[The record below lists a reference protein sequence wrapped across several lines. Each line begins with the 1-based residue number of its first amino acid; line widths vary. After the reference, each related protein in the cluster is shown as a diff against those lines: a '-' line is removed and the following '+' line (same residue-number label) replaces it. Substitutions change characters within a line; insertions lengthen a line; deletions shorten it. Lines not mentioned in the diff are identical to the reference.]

1 MEEKQRIIKAETNE
15 QKEHMRAHAQELKA
29 ELQKSSADDIINPEI
44 YGYLSIK
51 QAGQLRRWV
60 NQFIK
65 ANAEKEDDESIVYP
79 FMNAKLRR
87 AIAGVV
93 EKMKD
98 IEIKK
103 QCQKIKEARENMAK
117 TIAKTS
123 GSVESMAECFRKTG
137 EIIKGGQNGK

>member
-1 MEEKQRIIKAETNE
+1 MEEKQRIIKAETQE

-103 QCQKIKEARENMAK
+103 QCEALKVQKETLLNKVVGNDNKI
-117 TIAKTS
+117 
-123 GSVESMAECFRKTG
+123 
-137 EIIKGGQNGK
+137 

>member
-51 QAGQLRRWV
+51 QAGQLCRWV

-79 FMNAKLRR
+79 FMNAKLRS

-103 QCQKIKEARENMAK
+103 QCEALKVQKEALLNKVVEND
-117 TIAKTS
+117 
-123 GSVESMAECFRKTG
+123 R
-137 EIIKGGQNGK
+137 

>member
-29 ELQKSSADDIINPEI
+29 ELQKSSADDIINPDI

-103 QCQKIKEARENMAK
+103 QCEALKAQKEALLNKVVENDNK
-117 TIAKTS
+117 S
-123 GSVESMAECFRKTG
+123 
-137 EIIKGGQNGK
+137 

>member
-1 MEEKQRIIKAETNE
+1 MEEKQTIVKAETDE
-15 QKEHMRAHAQELKA
+15 QKEHMRAHSAELKA

-79 FMNAKLRR
+79 YMNAKLRR

-98 IEIKK
+98 IELKK
-103 QCQKIKEARENMAK
+103 QCEALKVQKEALLNKAVENGDK
-117 TIAKTS
+117 S
-123 GSVESMAECFRKTG
+123 
-137 EIIKGGQNGK
+137 

>member
-79 FMNAKLRR
+79 YMNKGLRNALERARLKLQ
-87 AIAGVV
+87 AIATAKYLKEV
-93 EKMKD
+93 
-98 IEIKK
+98 KK
-103 QCQKIKEARENMAK
+103 NETVKH
-117 TIAKTS
+117 
-123 GSVESMAECFRKTG
+123 
-137 EIIKGGQNGK
+137 

>member
-65 ANAEKEDDESIVYP
+65 ANAEKEDDETIVYP

-103 QCQKIKEARENMAK
+103 QREALKAQKEALLNK
-117 TIAKTS
+117 V
-123 GSVESMAECFRKTG
+123 VE
-137 EIIKGGQNGK
+137 NGK

>member
-1 MEEKQRIIKAETNE
+1 MEKEKFETIKADSEKDREYMRQNA
-15 QKEHMRAHAQELKA
+15 QKLKA
-29 ELQKSSADDIINPEI
+29 ELKKSSANDVINPEI
-44 YGYLSIK
+44 YKYLSEK
-51 QAGQLRRWV
+51 QARQLRRWV

-65 ANAEKEDDESIVYP
+65 VNAEKSDADSDAIIYP

-103 QCQKIKEARENMAK
+103 QCEALKVQKEALLNKVAEN
-117 TIAKTS
+117 
-123 GSVESMAECFRKTG
+123 ED
-137 EIIKGGQNGK
+137 